1 MFKKKELKLTD
12 PIAELLKVNPWR
24 KDENQRVAMTISC
37 RDSDYIPKVTDAG
50 RITKVDSSRVQV
62 MHNGLKV
69 LSGGYH
75 GNWMEKIIK
84 DLKGHHEPQE
94 EKLFYEVLRRLDK
107 SPTIIE
113 LGSFWSYYSL
123 WLLSQFPKG
132 RAIAC
137 EPDAKNR
144 SIGEQNARINNLS
157 DRITFVDS
165 AAGNNDG
172 QTIELAMDS
181 NQSKTIKTTVRTID
195 SLVREHKL
203 PKVDILHMDV
213 QGAELGALEGMRE
226 IIKNDKVRFVFV
238 STHHYTF
245 SHDPLTHQKCKTF
258 LEEHGAHIVAS
269 HTIAESFSGD
279 GLIVASFDKR
289 DKDFVVDISVNH
301 TDNSLF
307 RPFEED
313 IALMIGIVHDVQRGK
328 IK

>member
-1 MFKKKELKLTD
+1 MFKKKKPQLID
-12 PIAELLKVNPWR
+12 PIAELLKINPWR
-24 KDENQRVAMTISC
+24 KDEKQRAEMTTSC
-37 RDSDYIPKVTDAG
+37 RDSDYIPKVSGAG
-50 RITKVDSSRVQV
+50 SITKVDGSRVQV

-94 EKLFYEVLRRLDK
+94 ERLFYEVLSRLDK
-107 SPTIIE
+107 KPVIIE

-123 WLLSQFPKG
+123 WLLKQFPNG
-132 RAIAC
+132 QAIAC
-137 EPDAKNR
+137 EPDVKNR

-165 AAGNNDG
+165 AAGNTDG
-172 QTIELAMDS
+172 QTIELALDS
-181 NQSKTIKTTVRTID
+181 DQSKTVKTTVRTVD
-195 SLVREHKL
+195 SLVKEYKL

-213 QGAELGALEGMRE
+213 QGAELAALEGMEE
-226 IIKNDKVRFVFV
+226 IIEKGKARFVFV

-289 DKDFVVDISVNH
+289 DKNFVVDISINH
-301 TDNSLF
+301 TDDSLF
-307 RPFEED
+307 RPYEED
-313 IALMIGIVHDVQRGK
+313 VALMIGIVHDVQRGK

>member
-1 MFKKKELKLTD
+1 
-12 PIAELLKVNPWR
+12 
-24 KDENQRVAMTISC
+24 
-37 RDSDYIPKVTDAG
+37 
-50 RITKVDSSRVQV
+50 
-62 MHNGLKV
+62 
-69 LSGGYH
+69 
-75 GNWMEKIIK
+75 
-84 DLKGHHEPQE
+84 
-94 EKLFYEVLRRLDK
+94 
-107 SPTIIE
+107 
-113 LGSFWSYYSL
+113 
-123 WLLSQFPKG
+123 LLSQFPKG